1 MEKTIRPI
9 AFIRTGFCEK
19 FGIPRQSGLVPALT
33 GRVVFLPEFRRE
45 EAFRELDGFSHV
57 WLIWGFSEADD
68 AFRPTVRPPRLGGN
82 RRVGVFASRSPFR
95 PNGLGLSC
103 VRLLAVDRAAED
115 GPVLLV
121 GGVDMLDGTPV
132 YDVKPYVPAADAP
145 ADPAEGYT
153 AETRTHALAVRFE
166 PAAAARIPE
175 ALLPALTGVLAGDPR
190 PGYDDD
196 PGKVYGL
203 AYAGLDVG
211 FRVEN
216 GVLTVFRADP
226 VPGGGLA

>member
-1 MEKTIRPI
+1 
-9 AFIRTGFCEK
+9 
-19 FGIPRQSGLVPALT
+19 
-33 GRVVFLPEFRRE
+33 
-45 EAFRELDGFSHV
+45 
-57 WLIWGFSEADD
+57 
-68 AFRPTVRPPRLGGN
+68 
-82 RRVGVFASRSPFR
+82 
-95 PNGLGLSC
+95 
-103 VRLLAVDRAAED
+103 
-115 GPVLLV
+115 
-121 GGVDMLDGTPV
+121 MLDGTPV